1 MAHLLARLG
10 EAALKPHKLAT
21 GVWHKAVLSAKN
33 AARLRKDT
41 LLEGRCVW
49 EGRGERADGEGS
61 GPMAPKGD
69 GGLHHITPSLLN
81 RTWVAAP
88 PQRVAV

>member
-21 GVWHKAVLSAKN
+21 GVWRKAVLSAKN

-41 LLEGRCVW
+41 LLEGRCV
-49 EGRGERADGEGS
+49 
-61 GPMAPKGD
+61 
-69 GGLHHITPSLLN
+69 
-81 RTWVAAP
+81 
-88 PQRVAV
+88 